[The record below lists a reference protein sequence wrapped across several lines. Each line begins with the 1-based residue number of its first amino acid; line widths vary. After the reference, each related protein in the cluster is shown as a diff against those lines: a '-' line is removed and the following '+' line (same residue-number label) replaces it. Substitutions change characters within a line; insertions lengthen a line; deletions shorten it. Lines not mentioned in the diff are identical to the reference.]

1 MSGGVAEWSI
11 ATVLKT
17 VMANRH
23 RGFESLPLRQKKVVN
38 EYLPLILTVAG
49 VAIVFAFLWR
59 KGHFLRLTTYIQETR
74 EELRKCTWPS
84 WDELRGS
91 TVVVMISIALLGSFT
106 VGVDVV
112 ILFFVRAMNRI

>member
-1 MSGGVAEWSI
+1 
-11 ATVLKT
+11 
-17 VMANRH
+17 
-23 RGFESLPLRQKKVVN
+23 VN

-84 WDELRGS
+84 WDEWRGS

-112 ILFFVRAMNRI
+112 ILFFVRAMTRI